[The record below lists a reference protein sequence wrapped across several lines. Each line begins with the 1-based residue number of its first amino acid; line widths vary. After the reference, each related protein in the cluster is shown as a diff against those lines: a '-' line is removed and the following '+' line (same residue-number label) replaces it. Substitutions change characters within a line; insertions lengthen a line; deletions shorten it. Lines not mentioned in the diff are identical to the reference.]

1 MQESRG
7 GGGEGGQREERLLG
21 VTVLSWAFQDGEDL
35 AGRRRRVNEK
45 CLSQCPR
52 TN

>member
-1 MQESRG
+1 MLQESRE

-35 AGRRRRVNEK
+35 AGRRGRVNK
-45 CLSQCPR
+45 RCLS
-52 TN
+52 